1 MWMDSDHIGGHNFL
15 LDGWPVVRCWRGG
28 CASKVCC
35 WGWLLFPTGELD
47 TRGSL
52 AHSVRQ
58 RRHLLALLSLWGI
71 VVKTMAW
78 IPWTGCGGTFSVV
91 SFLKEHFL

>member
-28 CASKVCC
+28 CASKV
-35 WGWLLFPTGELD
+35 
-47 TRGSL
+47 
-52 AHSVRQ
+52 
-58 RRHLLALLSLWGI
+58 
-71 VVKTMAW
+71 KTMAW